1 MTNTSEMPRASSLL
15 SLYFRLMRLVMVP
28 DVLVYSRGDLSV
40 LSAAGGALFYYSQP
54 CTNMPA
60 LADNSAAE

>member
-1 MTNTSEMPRASSLL
+1 
-15 SLYFRLMRLVMVP
+15 MRLVIVP
-28 DVLVYSRGDLSV
+28 DVQVYSRGDLSV